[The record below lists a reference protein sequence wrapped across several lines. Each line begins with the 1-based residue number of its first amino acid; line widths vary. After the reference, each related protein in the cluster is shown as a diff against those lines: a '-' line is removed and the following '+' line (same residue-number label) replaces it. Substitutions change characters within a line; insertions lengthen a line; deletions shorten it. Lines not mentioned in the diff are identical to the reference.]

1 MAWIYSIAGIC
12 QRWGGVGLRG
22 VRGMD
27 AAAKPPWMGSRRPRN
42 PTPTRQPT
50 ESPLLLL
57 LLLLLLL
64 RLWPLQVQG
73 AALPN
78 NPLPARQV
86 GDQ

>member
-1 MAWIYSIAGIC
+1 MAWIYPIAGIC

-22 VRGMD
+22 VSRMD
-27 AAAKPPWMGSRRPRN
+27 AAAKPPWTGSRRPRN

-57 LLLLLLL
+57 LLL

-73 AALPN
+73 CKPCRTTPYL
-78 NPLPARQV
+78 R
-86 GDQ
+86 GR